1 MATPLAQA
9 SNSSNTANF
18 TRQPQSTKS
27 DVVDLSAL
35 QSASRVLL
43 EQLAKDAQIIPDI
56 GETLTTRMPYFYF
69 DSDDSNCFV
78 AGNHASA
85 SYSVFPDDIRVPFQ
99 KKRFVGIPEG
109 LFQYY
114 DSKHTVPVFLCVLWL
129 MHGRRGCYF
138 AHGFDARNWTR
149 LDINRS

>member
-1 MATPLAQA
+1 MATSLTQA

-18 TRQPQSTKS
+18 TRQPPSTKS

-56 GETLTTRMPYFYF
+56 GETLTTRMSYFYV
-69 DSDDSNCFV
+69 DSDDPNGFV
-78 AGNHASA
+78 AGNQASA

-99 KKRFVGIPEG
+99 KRRFVGIPEG

-114 DSKHTVPVFLCVLWL
+114 DSKYTPPVFLCVLWL
-129 MHGRRGCYF
+129 MHDRRGCYF
-138 AHGFDARNWTR
+138 AHGFNA
-149 LDINRS
+149 